1 MFLLKKGN
9 FRNFLDFSSIE
20 ISFVILSQ
28 KYDLS
33 SVSNC
38 SQSFQIHSQVKE
50 REPIS
55 EFPN

>member
-50 REPIS
+50 NESIS
-55 EFPN
+55 EL